1 MNFMPEVFL
10 LVLFRHEW
18 RKQPSPHGMRM
29 MKYAVFYN
37 MNYAAHA
44 NFIML
49 GAGGLFSR
57 MVRKPPPEHFRIIIA
72 TLPIDLLTI
81 LDNQKCGRSENG

>member
-1 MNFMPEVFL
+1 MPKLYL
-10 LVLFRHEW
+10 LPLVMHEW
-18 RKQPSPHGMRM
+18 RLQPSSQGVRM

-49 GAGGLFSR
+49 GARGLFNR
-57 MVRKPPPEHFRIIIA
+57 IVRKPPPEHFRIIIA
-72 TLPIDLLTI
+72 ALAVDLLTI
-81 LDNQKCGRSENG
+81 LDNQKCGRSENR

>member
-1 MNFMPEVFL
+1 M
-10 LVLFRHEW
+10 HEW
-18 RKQPSPHGMRM
+18 RIQPSPPDMRM

-72 TLPIDLLTI
+72 ALPVDLLTI
-81 LDNQKCGRSENG
+81 MDNQKCGRSEDR

>member
-1 MNFMPEVFL
+1 MPNV
-10 LVLFRHEW
+10 VLIASRYA
-18 RKQPSPHGMRM
+18 RVAYTAVSPLMRM

-72 TLPIDLLTI
+72 ALPVDLLTI
-81 LDNQKCGRSENG
+81 MDNQKCGRSEDR

>member
-1 MNFMPEVFL
+1 MPNV
-10 LVLFRHEW
+10 VLIASRMHEW
-18 RKQPSPHGMRM
+18 RLQPSPHGVRM

-44 NFIML
+44 NFVML

-81 LDNQKCGRSENG
+81 LDYQKCGRSENR

>member
-1 MNFMPEVFL
+1 MPNV
-10 LVLFRHEW
+10 VLIASRYARVAF
-18 RKQPSPHGMRM
+18 KTAPHDVRM

-44 NFIML
+44 NFVML

-81 LDNQKCGRSENG
+81 LDYQKCGRSENR